1 MKVLFLPKYSRRG
14 ASSRQRI
21 YQYLPYLENNGI
33 KCYTSPFFSDEYLIR
48 KYRDN
53 NYSIS
58 DILWSY
64 LNRLR
69 SIIKAGG
76 YDILYIQGELYP
88 YLPSL
93 FEKHIKFGRSINY
106 IVDYDDA
113 IYHRYDRNSSWLIR
127 NVFGEKIKRVMSYA
141 SLVIAGN
148 SYIADYAMKF
158 NNNIAIVPTVVDTH
172 KYTIEQNNNSN
183 ELVVGWIGSPTT
195 SKYIKLIEPALMTIC
210 EKFNARLVLVGSG
223 PVELNIPSYEIREWF
238 EEKEVGEISS
248 FDIGIMP
255 LVDSDWEQGKS
266 GYKLIQYM
274 ACGKPVVASP
284 VGVNNV
290 IVKNGVNGY
299 LAKNQD
305 EWVEALALLLRN
317 QALRQTLGTA
327 GSYMVRE
334 NYSLQVWQIKYLEI
348 IRSVINNNRNKAKP
362 SS

>member
-1 MKVLFLPKYSRRG
+1 
-14 ASSRQRI
+14 
-21 YQYLPYLENNGI
+21 
-33 KCYTSPFFSDEYLIR
+33 
-48 KYRDN
+48 
-53 NYSIS
+53 
-58 DILWSY
+58 
-64 LNRLR
+64 
-69 SIIKAGG
+69 
-76 YDILYIQGELYP
+76 
-88 YLPSL
+88 
-93 FEKHIKFGRSINY
+93 
-106 IVDYDDA
+106 
-113 IYHRYDRNSSWLIR
+113 
-127 NVFGEKIKRVMSYA
+127 
-141 SLVIAGN
+141 
-148 SYIADYAMKF
+148 
-158 NNNIAIVPTVVDTH
+158 
-172 KYTIEQNNNSN
+172 
-183 ELVVGWIGSPTT
+183 
-195 SKYIKLIEPALMTIC
+195 
-210 EKFNARLVLVGSG
+210 
-223 PVELNIPSYEIREWF
+223 
-238 EEKEVGEISS
+238 
-248 FDIGIMP
+248 MP